1 MSIKIMS
8 ENKNGLS
15 LKKLNTYM
23 LIAAFLISAILFF
36 SMSRTSSMYDEAHTV
51 TQEIKKYETTAYNLQ
66 TASDYLTEQIRLF
79 VITGDKKNL
88 DNYFEESNI
97 TKRRDEALE
106 YLKTHHGDS
115 PAYTEL
121 QAAMNGSLVLMVMEY
136 HAARLAVDAYGYNLN
151 DFPEEI
157 RLVRLSDYESTLSPQ
172 QKGDAAKK
180 MLFNEEYKRQKTF
193 ISDHT
198 MNCMVQLEKEIWE
211 EQTSISDNLKKTIF
225 IEHLL
230 TVLLIAILLGIVYLT
245 SRLVIFPLRDCVAM
259 IREDERIPV
268 KGAEEIRF
276 LAQTY
281 NAMRETNLLHR
292 EKLTYEASHDAMTKL
307 YNRRGFELLL
317 EDLDLSNSAVL
328 MVDVDKFKS
337 INDIYG
343 HDIGDKV
350 LLKVVKTLRDYFGE
364 DGHICRLGGDEFVVI
379 LENTT
384 SAVQDQLKKEIEA
397 INKWLRAAHDGL
409 PPVSVSVGVSFC
421 NGNADVKTLLKRAD
435 DSLYDAKESGR
446 SGIRFDAPKTKK

>member
-8 ENKNGLS
+8 ENKNSLS

-23 LIAAFLISAILFF
+23 LVAAFLISAILFF
-36 SMSRTSSMYDEAHTV
+36 AMSQTSSMYDEAHTV
-51 TQEIKKYETTAYNLQ
+51 TQEIKDYEATAYNLQ

-106 YLKTHHGDS
+106 FLKTHHGDS

-151 DFPEEI
+151 DYPKEI
-157 RLVRLSDYESTLSPQ
+157 QLVRLSDYEATLSPQ

-198 MNCMVQLEKEIWE
+198 MNCMMQLEKEIWE

-225 IEHLL
+225 VEHLL

-245 SRLVIFPLRDCVAM
+245 SRLVIFPLQDCVEL

-281 NAMRETNLLHR
+281 NAMRETNMLHR
-292 EKLTYEASHDAMTKL
+292 EQLSYEASHDAMTTL

-317 EDLDLSNSAVL
+317 DDLDLENSAVL
-328 MVDVDKFKS
+328 LVDLDKFKAV
-337 INDIYG
+337 NDIYG
-343 HDIGDKV
+343 HDTGDKILV
-350 LLKVVKTLRDYFGE
+350 KVAKTLIEYFGD

-384 SAVQDQLKKEIEA
+384 SAVQDQLKKQIEA
-397 INKWLRAAHDGL
+397 INKWLRTAHDGL
-409 PPVSVSVGVSFC
+409 PPVSISVGVSFC
-421 NGNADVKTLLKRAD
+421 NGNADVKAILKRAD
-435 DSLYDAKESGR
+435 ESLYDAKKNGR
-446 SGIRFDAPKTKK
+446 NGIRFDAPKTKK